1 VDHRNCISHL
11 PSRTCGSARRQLL
24 DVFIRHFRQKRKEH
38 VARYSC
44 ISPLLVPLLLM
55 MALRKM
61 PKYQRPDNSPFQA
74 LTGSASW
81 CSSATTAASIYH
93 RPATTTAVSTAD
105 ICGISATSVLIGTTI
120 SALSAAGM
128 L

>member
-1 VDHRNCISHL
+1 V
-11 PSRTCGSARRQLL
+11 
-24 DVFIRHFRQKRKEH
+24 HFAT
-38 VARYSC
+38 V
-44 ISPLLVPLLLM
+44 LVPLLLI
-55 MALRKM
+55 MAPRKISM
-61 PKYQRPDNSPFQA
+61 HQTPDNSPFQA